1 MSHVYMHILNTIKT
15 MVFLKTMQEI
25 SGFCHKSFAKG
36 QFLLILEH
44 FTQKSVETANQR
56 NISKPGNQEKFSNWR
71 SGSCLC
77 CYLVVGF
84 FKGGLSFSAKYI
96 SYDFLKIF
104 LSFRI
109 TKKDLIWKFALP
121 HNFILLSKPFY
132 WVNGTLILNATL
144 ISIFFIN
151 CFESMFYTLLNIL
164 AIDKTFAI
172 IF

>member
-1 MSHVYMHILNTIKT
+1 MSHVYMHILNVIDT
-15 MVFLKTMQEI
+15 MVFLQTLQEI
-25 SGFCHKSFAKG
+25 SGFSRKLFAKG
-36 QFLLILEH
+36 QFLLMLDH
-44 FTQKSVETANQR
+44 FTQKSVETASQR

-109 TKKDLIWKFALP
+109 TKKDLILKFPLP
-121 HNFILLSKPFY
+121 YNFILLSIPFY
-132 WVNGTLILNATL
+132 WVNGTLFKRHPYFE
-144 ISIFFIN
+144 FF
-151 CFESMFYTLLNIL
+151 Y
-164 AIDKTFAI
+164 
-172 IF
+172 